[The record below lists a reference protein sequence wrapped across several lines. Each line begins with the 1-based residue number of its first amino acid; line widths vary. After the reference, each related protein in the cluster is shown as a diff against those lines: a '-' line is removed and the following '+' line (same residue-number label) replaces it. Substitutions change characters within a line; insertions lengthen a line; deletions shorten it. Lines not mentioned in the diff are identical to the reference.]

1 LQKYHA
7 AGAGQKPLS
16 SAATVANN
24 QVKSMRYS
32 DDRFRQ
38 FGFYRRLSSRSI
50 SNHARPRSV
59 PERSLLRR
67 FGREFVAPVP
77 ETKQM
82 GKRKMSAAD
91 QICAA

>member
-7 AGAGQKPLS
+7 AGVGQGPLLS
-16 SAATVANN
+16 GAIVANN
-24 QVKSMRYS
+24 QIKSMCYPDGRVW
-32 DDRFRQ
+32 Q

-50 SNHARPRSV
+50 SNHARPRSI
-59 PERSLLRR
+59 PERLLLRR
-67 FGREFVAPVP
+67 FGREFVAPLP